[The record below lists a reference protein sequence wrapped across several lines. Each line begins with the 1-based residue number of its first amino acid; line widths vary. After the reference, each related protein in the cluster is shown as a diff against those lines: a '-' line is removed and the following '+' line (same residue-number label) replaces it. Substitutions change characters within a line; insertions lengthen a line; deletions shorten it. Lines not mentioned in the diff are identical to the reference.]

1 MDTMAHA
8 LVVADSILAEGE
20 LDRRRDERYGGWN
33 DGLGQEILDGKHTL
47 ATLHDAQI
55 GLDSEPT
62 RVSGRQ
68 EALEN
73 LVARHLDTAR

>member
-8 LVVADSILAEGE
+8 LLVAAAILDDGE
-20 LDRRRDERYGGWN
+20 LDRNRDERYAGW
-33 DGLGQEILDGKHTL
+33 DERQGLLDGDATL
-47 ATLHDAQI
+47 QQLHDAQ
-55 GLDSEPT
+55 LDVDEEPT

-73 LVARHLDTAR
+73 LVARHIDQTR